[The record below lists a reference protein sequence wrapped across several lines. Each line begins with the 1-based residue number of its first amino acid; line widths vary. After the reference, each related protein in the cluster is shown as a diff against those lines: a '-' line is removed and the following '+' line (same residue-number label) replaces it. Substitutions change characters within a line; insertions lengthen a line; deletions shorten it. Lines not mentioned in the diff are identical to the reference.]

1 MFLRKIMTA
10 LAVTV
15 GLTFVV
21 PALVVD
27 SASAAAPTAVRTI
40 YYDAS
45 GAQEFKADVD
55 EGAAAWNKAVSVIEL
70 KPATGT
76 QATIKVYADDGWPRT
91 SSNGFGRGTIYM
103 GRQAVK
109 DGFYP
114 PRIAAHEIAH
124 ALGLPDNR
132 NGRCDYLMSGHS
144 SPTSCKTTT
153 PHETE
158 AAQVTRNAGGLFP
171 ATLARPLEFK
181 DCWVF

>member
-1 MFLRKIMTA
+1 MFVRKIMTA
-10 LAVTV
+10 LAVTL
-15 GLTFVV
+15 GMTFLA
-21 PALVVD
+21 PALIVD
-27 SASAAAPTAVRTI
+27 SASAAAPVAVRTI

-45 GAQEFKADVD
+45 GAQEFKAAVD
-55 EGAAAWNKAVSVIEL
+55 EGAEAWNKAVPVIQL
-70 KPATGT
+70 KQATGT

-91 SSNGFGRGTIYM
+91 MSNGFGRGTIYM
-103 GRQAVK
+103 GRQAVT

-158 AAQVTRNAGGLFP
+158 AAQVTRNAGGKFP
-171 ATLARPLEFK
+171 ATLSRPTVYV
-181 DCWVF
+181 DCYQF